1 MTNRLYTN
9 EEVMEI
15 WNSVD
20 AVENLVRKMLRDMIF
35 VSGNIQTTFDT
46 LSMSIKNIKDQLNIT
61 DENKII
67 LNITNLRQYYGELK
81 NNLKKVIESC
91 DNKSKK
97 LDIKN
102 KNTLNNYID
111 IGLSLINHINRRF
124 IKLVNTDTIKQSLQS
139 HSSAFT
145 SRLNTFKKCKKE
157 INKIVKEHCNIKY
170 DLSFIFDTIPNLD
183 RYHQERT
190 QIDVKGK
197 LKTLFKEANNLKQK
211 RKYLNSLI
219 YLEYL
224 KKLNKSFGDLGGLV
238 INSDFNKSTYKNI
251 KNLRIDISN
260 EILNIQNSTL
270 DSKLDEVINK
280 KAQNI
285 LLNQRDS

>member
-1 MTNRLYTN
+1 MTDRLYTN

-20 AVENLVRKMLRDMIF
+20 AVEKLVRKMLGDMIF
-35 VSGNIQTTFDT
+35 VSGNIQTTFNT

-67 LNITNLRQYYGELK
+67 LNITNLKQYYGELK

-91 DNKSKK
+91 DNESKK

-124 IKLVNTDTIKQSLQS
+124 IKLVDTNNIKQSLQS

-157 INKIVKEHCNIKY
+157 INKIVK
-170 DLSFIFDTIPNLD
+170 
-183 RYHQERT
+183 
-190 QIDVKGK
+190 
-197 LKTLFKEANNLKQK
+197 
-211 RKYLNSLI
+211 
-219 YLEYL
+219 
-224 KKLNKSFGDLGGLV
+224 
-238 INSDFNKSTYKNI
+238 
-251 KNLRIDISN
+251 
-260 EILNIQNSTL
+260 
-270 DSKLDEVINK
+270 
-280 KAQNI
+280 
-285 LLNQRDS
+285 

>member
-1 MTNRLYTN
+1 MTDRLYTN

-20 AVENLVRKMLRDMIF
+20 AVEKLVRKMLGDMIF
-35 VSGNIQTTFDT
+35 VSRNIQTTFNT
-46 LSMSIKNIKDQLNIT
+46 LSANIKNIKDQLNIT
-61 DENKII
+61 DENKRIV
-67 LNITNLRQYYGELK
+67 NITKLKQYYGELK

-91 DNKSKK
+91 DSESKK

-111 IGLSLINHINRRF
+111 IDLSLINHINRRF
-124 IKLVNTDTIKQSLQS
+124 IKLVDTDTIKQSLQS

-157 INKIVKEHCNIKY
+157 INKIVKEHCNTKY
-170 DLSFIFDTIPNLD
+170 DLSFIFDTILNLD
-183 RYHQERT
+183 KYKQEKE

-197 LKTLFKEANNLKQK
+197 LKKLFKETGDLKQK

-224 KKLNKSFGDLGGLV
+224 KKLNKSFGNLGGLV

-251 KNLRIDISN
+251 KNLIIDISN
-260 EILNIQNSTL
+260 EIPNTQSSTL
-270 DSKLDEVINK
+270 DSELDAKLDRVINK
-280 KAQNI
+280 QVERLI
-285 LLNQRDS
+285 SQ

>member
-1 MTNRLYTN
+1 MTDRLYTN

-15 WNSVD
+15 WNSID

-124 IKLVNTDTIKQSLQS
+124 IKLVNTDTIKHSLQS

-197 LKTLFKEANNLKQK
+197 LKKLFKETGDLKQK

-238 INSDFNKSTYKNI
+238 INSDFNKSTYKQI
-251 KNLRIDISN
+251 KVIDDIPPT
-260 EILNIQNSTL
+260 ILNNQQIADTEL
-270 DSKLDEVINK
+270 DRVINGLV
-280 KAQNI
+280 QTI
-285 LLNQRDS
+285 Q